1 MPILY
6 PDNRRV
12 SVVSSVFEDE
22 MRTHDQSVQDQ
33 FDSRAQAYLSS
44 QVHAQGPD
52 LAHAASLVKRA
63 LPATGQGLDVGCG
76 AGHLSF
82 ALAPNL
88 ARVVALDPSPNMLA
102 TVGQAAV
109 ERGLPQIETRQASA
123 ESLPFADASF
133 CLACTRYSA
142 HHWLQVE
149 ASLREM
155 RRILKLRGY
164 LLVIDV
170 LGHEDPLVDPHLQ
183 SMELLR
189 DPSHVRNRSA
199 KEWHSLLG
207 AAGFAD
213 IQLVQWPLRLA
224 FGPWVE
230 RMRVSSERTSVIRA
244 MQDAAPREVHE
255 ALAFESDGS
264 FTVRT
269 GLFWARPAG

>member
-1 MPILY
+1 
-6 PDNRRV
+6 
-12 SVVSSVFEDE
+12 

-82 ALAPNL
+82 ALAPSL

-102 TVGQAAV
+102 TVAQAAV
-109 ERGLPQIETRQASA
+109 ERGLPHIETRQASA

-133 CLACTRYSA
+133 GLACTRYSA
-142 HHWLQVE
+142 HHWLQVD

-155 RRILKLRGY
+155 RRILQPRGY

-170 LGHEDPLVDPHLQ
+170 LGHEDPLVDTHLQ

-199 KEWHSLLG
+199 KQWHSLLG

-213 IQLVQWPLRLA
+213 IQFVQWPLRLA

-230 RMRVSSERTSVIRA
+230 RMHVSPERTSVIRA
-244 MQDAAPREVHE
+244 MQNAAPCEVHE

-269 GLFWARPAG
+269 GLFWARPAV

>member
-1 MPILY
+1 
-6 PDNRRV
+6 
-12 SVVSSVFEDE
+12 

-44 QVHAQGPD
+44 RVHAQGPD
-52 LAHAASLVKRA
+52 LAHAANLVQQA
-63 LPATGQGLDVGCG
+63 LPSTAQGLDVGCG

-82 ALAPNL
+82 ALAPSL
-88 ARVVALDPSPNMLA
+88 ARIVALDPSPNMLA
-102 TVGQAAV
+102 TVAQAAV
-109 ERGLPQIETRQASA
+109 ERGFPQIETRQASA
-123 ESLPFADASF
+123 ESLPFADAGF
-133 CLACTRYSA
+133 CLAGTRYSA

-155 RRILKLRGY
+155 RRILKPRGY
-164 LLVIDV
+164 LLLIDV
-170 LGHEDPLVDPHLQ
+170 LGHEDPLVDTHLQ

-207 AAGFAD
+207 GAGFAD
-213 IQLVQWPLRLA
+213 IQSVQWPLRLA

-230 RMRVSSERTSVIRA
+230 RMQVSPERASVIRA
-244 MQDAAPREVHE
+244 MQNAAPYEVHE
-255 ALAFESDGS
+255 ALAFEPDGS

-269 GLFWARPAG
+269 GLFWARPAV